1 MFLRRKRFLEIGV
14 QCSRRGS
21 SEVMPD
27 HRVRTSG
34 SRPSE
39 PGRDRAHL
47 PGAVKGWWE
56 VEGGGSAG
64 AEGTRAEPQP
74 SFGSVPREGS
84 LCRHR
89 RPVRKTVGGL
99 SRLCESWGW
108 GEGPEPGAGV
118 SAPAGPSLH
127 RSALPFPEIGV
138 KTERHS
144 LPSPTNS
151 SPSVCPAAARTASC
165 NSSSPAFQRSLPE
178 RPLRINSGPRTN
190 AASQEKVFFP
200 GARQTFEMLER

>member
-1 MFLRRKRFLEIGV
+1 MEQRRGERKAGSGPASQGQDLPDTVFLRRKRFLEIGV

-27 HRVRTSG
+27 HRARTSG

-56 VEGGGSAG
+56 VEGGRSAG

-74 SFGSVPREGS
+74 SFGSVPREGW

-89 RPVRKTVGGL
+89 RPCGKQSGPFKALREPGVGG
-99 SRLCESWGW
+99 G
-108 GEGPEPGAGV
+108 
-118 SAPAGPSLH
+118 
-127 RSALPFPEIGV
+127 
-138 KTERHS
+138 
-144 LPSPTNS
+144 
-151 SPSVCPAAARTASC
+151 
-165 NSSSPAFQRSLPE
+165 
-178 RPLRINSGPRTN
+178 
-190 AASQEKVFFP
+190 P
-200 GARQTFEMLER
+200 GARSRCFCPSRSQASPLSPALSRDWGENRKT